1 MSSITDIVN
10 NQHDFF
16 EQNSTRDLSYRIKQ
30 LKKLK
35 SVLKEHEEQFRDALK
50 EDFQKPELETF
61 VTEIGIL
68 YSEIDHILKHIKD
81 WAKPE
86 RVWGSLINFPSRS
99 YIYRQPYGVALVIGA
114 WNYPLLLSL
123 SPALGAIAAGNCTII
138 KPSEISEHT
147 SALLA
152 DIINANFD
160 EGFLTVIEGAAETTQ
175 QLLKEPL
182 DYIFFTGSTRVGKII
197 MQEAANRLTPVTLEL
212 GGKSPAIVH
221 SDADVPVAAKRIA
234 WGKFI
239 NAGQTCVAPDYIYV
253 HEDIKESLLQALT
266 EEIRNFYGD
275 DPKSSPDYA
284 RIINEKHFNRL
295 KSYLEDGTIVTGG
308 QTDEEENYI
317 APTVLNDIGWE
328 DKIMQEEIFGPILP
342 VMTYR
347 ELSEAITAIRNKP
360 TPLSLYIFAGD
371 EQVQEK
377 IITHL
382 PFGGGCINDT
392 IAHLGNLNLPFGGLG
407 QSGFGNYHGKNSF
420 EVFSHKKSIMEKPI
434 WPDNP
439 MRYAP
444 YSGKLKWLKKIF
456 N

>member
-1 MSSITDIVN
+1 MRSITDIVK
-10 NQHDFF
+10 NQHNFF
-16 EQNSTRDLSYRIKQ
+16 DRNITRELSFRIKQ

-35 SVLKEHEEQFRDALK
+35 SVLKEHEDDFLDALNK
-50 EDFQKPELETF
+50 DFQKPALETYG
-61 VTEIGIL
+61 TELGIL
-68 YSEIDHILKHIKD
+68 YSEIDHILSNIKD

-99 YIYRQPYGVALVIGA
+99 YIHRQPYGVALVIGA

-123 SPALGAIAAGNCTII
+123 SPALGALAAGNCTIV

-152 DIINANFD
+152 KVINSNFED
-160 EGFLTVIEGAAETTQ
+160 GFLTVVEGAADTTQ
-175 QLLKEPL
+175 EILNEPL

-197 MQEAANRLTPVTLEL
+197 MKEAAKQLTPLTLEL

-221 SDADVPVAAKRIA
+221 SDSDVPVAAKRIA

-253 HEDIKESLLQALT
+253 HEDLEESLLTYLT
-266 EEIRNFYGD
+266 EEITNFYGEN
-275 DPKSSPDYA
+275 PKNSADFA
-284 RIINEKHFNRL
+284 RIINEKHFSRL
-295 KSYLEDGTIVTGG
+295 KGYLDNGTIVTGG
-308 QTDEEENYI
+308 QTDESENYI
-317 APTVLNDIGWE
+317 APTVLSNIGWE
-328 DKIMQEEIFGPILP
+328 DKVMQEEIFGPILP
-342 VMTYR
+342 VMTYK
-347 ELSEAITAIRNKP
+347 ELSEAMTAIRNKP
-360 TPLSLYIFAGD
+360 TPLSLYIFTDD
-371 EQVQEK
+371 EHIQEK
-377 IITHL
+377 IINEL

-407 QSGFGNYHGKNSF
+407 MSGFGNYHGQSSF
-420 EVFSHKKSIMEKPI
+420 EIFSHQKSIMEKPI

-444 YSGKLKWLKKIF
+444 YPGKLKWLKKIF